1 MGVTITG
8 DLFLDNPSTAGR
20 DIKFDVSD
28 NALKISDNVNLN
40 FGDGNDLKLYH
51 DGSNSTITN
60 TTGDL
65 YITDS
70 GGNIYIQSKAG
81 EQSIVAFAD
90 GAVDLYH
97 NNSKKFE
104 TTSAGNQIYGN
115 LVCGS
120 VTLDGGGLALS
131 DNDKLKCGNGDD
143 LQIYHDGTHSRIRH
157 DGTGKLTVL
166 TDGWRVNNAANT
178 ESLIVANAN
187 LSVDLYYDNDRKF
200 RTTSTGCQVESV
212 SGDTHLIVRAEGDDA
227 STDAILR
234 LSVNNTSATSILQFG
249 DNDSSSVGM
258 VLYEHLDDSMRFR
271 TNGSEHW
278 RITSAGNLEN
288 NNDTGRIKLGTSDDL
303 QIYHDGTHSHIKD
316 ASSGE
321 LLLSGSTISLNSANS
336 QEYMLKGS
344 QNGATELYYDNSKS
358 LRLLLMD

>member
-1 MGVTITG
+1 MVIHFY
-8 DLFLDNPSTAGR
+8 L
-20 DIKFDVSD
+20 K
-28 NALKISDNVNLN
+28 NAA
-40 FGDGNDLKLYH
+40 
-51 DGSNSTITN
+51 N
-60 TTGDL
+60 TES
-65 YITDS
+65 YIRAY
-70 GGNIYIQSKAG
+70 NN
-81 EQSIVAFAD
+81 
-90 GAVDLYH
+90 GAVELYYD
-97 NNSKKFE
+97 NSKKFE

-249 DNDSSSVGM
+249 DNDSSSVG
-258 VLYEHLDDSMRFR
+258 S
-271 TNGSEHW
+271 
-278 RITSAGNLEN
+278 
-288 NNDTGRIKLGTSDDL
+288 GT
-303 QIYHDGTHSHIKD
+303 
-316 ASSGE
+316 
-321 LLLSGSTISLNSANS
+321 
-336 QEYMLKGS
+336 YM
-344 QNGATELYYDNSKS
+344 NT
-358 LRLLLMD
+358 